1 MILNETYHLSNN
13 IEIPKLGLGT
23 WFINNKDAAGA
34 VREAVKLVY
43 RLIDTAQAYNNEAG
57 VGEGIRTCGVSRE
70 ELFVTSKIAAEAKSY
85 ADAKKAICDILSKT
99 GLDYLDL
106 IIIHAPQ
113 PWKKW
118 RNRTQR
124 YFRENIE
131 VWRALEEAYKAGK
144 VKAIGVSNFLE
155 DDLQNILDH
164 CEIRPMVN
172 QVLCHISNT
181 PAELISFCKNN
192 GILVESYA
200 PIAHGKMLKNKE
212 VIALANKYDVSVS
225 QLCIRYD
232 LQLGTVV
239 LPKTANPVHMKE
251 NAAVDFKISDADM
264 QMLKNIAPIKGYGLL
279 KVMPVFSGKESI
291 PKFV

>member
-23 WFINNKDAAGA
+23 WFINNKDAVQA
-34 VREAVKLVY
+34 VREAVKLGY

-57 VGEGIRTCGVSRE
+57 VGEGIRTCGILRE

-118 RNRTQR
+118 RNKTQR
-124 YFRENIE
+124 YFSENIE

-164 CEIRPMVN
+164 CKIKPMVN

-181 PAELISFCKNN
+181 PAELISFCENN

-212 VIALANKYDVSVS
+212 IIALANKYDVSVS

-251 NAAVDFKISDADM
+251 NAAVDFKISDTDM
-264 QMLKNIAPIKGYGLL
+264 QILKNIAPIKSYGLL
-279 KVMPVFSGKESI
+279 KVMPVFSGK
-291 PKFV
+291 

>member
-34 VREAVKLVY
+34 VREAVKLGY

-264 QMLKNIAPIKGYGLL
+264 QVLKNIAPIKGYGLL
-279 KVMPVFSGKESI
+279 KVMPVFSGK
-291 PKFV
+291 

>member
-13 IEIPKLGLGT
+13 VAIPKLGLGT
-23 WFINNKDAAGA
+23 WFINNKDAAET
-34 VREAVKLVY
+34 VRQAVKLGY

-70 ELFVTSKIAAEAKSY
+70 ELFITSKIAAEAKSY
-85 ADAKKAICDILSKT
+85 TDAKKAISDILNKT

-113 PWKKW
+113 PWRKW
-118 RNRTQR
+118 RNKSQR
-124 YFRENIE
+124 YFTENVE
-131 VWRALEEAYKAGK
+131 VWRALEESYKAGK
-144 VKAIGVSNFLE
+144 IKAIGVSNFLK

-164 CEIRPMVN
+164 CEIKPMVN

-181 PAELISFCKNN
+181 PKDLISFCESH

-212 VIALANKYDVSVS
+212 VIALAHKYGVSVS

-251 NAAVDFKISDADM
+251 NASVDFEISNTDM
-264 QMLKNIAPIKGYGLL
+264 DILKNITPIKGYGLL
-279 KVMPVFSGKESI
+279 KVMPVFSGK
-291 PKFV
+291 

>member
-13 IEIPKLGLGT
+13 IEIPNLGLGT

-34 VREAVKLVY
+34 VREAVKLGY

-264 QMLKNIAPIKGYGLL
+264 QVLKNIAPIKGYGLL
-279 KVMPVFSGKESI
+279 KVMPVFSGK
-291 PKFV
+291 

>member
-1 MILNETYHLSNN
+1 MILNETYQLSNN
-13 IEIPKLGLGT
+13 VEIPKLGLGT
-23 WFINNKDAAGA
+23 WFIKNKDAAQA
-34 VREAVKLVY
+34 VRQAVKLGY
-43 RLIDTAQAYNNEAG
+43 RLIDTAQAYKNEAG
-57 VGEGIRTCGVSRE
+57 VGEGIRTCGVPRE

-85 ADAKKAICDILSKT
+85 TEAKKAISDILNKT
-99 GLDYLDL
+99 GLDYMDL

-118 RNRTQR
+118 RNKSQR
-124 YFRENIE
+124 YFKENIE
-131 VWRALEEAYKAGK
+131 VWHALEEAYKAGK
-144 VKAIGVSNFLE
+144 VRAIGVSNFLE

-164 CEIRPMVN
+164 CEIKPMVN

-181 PAELISFCKNN
+181 PVELISFCQKH

-212 VIALANKYDVSVS
+212 VIAIADKYGVSVS

-232 LQLGTVV
+232 LQLGTVT

-251 NAAVDFKISDADM
+251 NAAVDFEISNADM
-264 QMLKNIAPIKGYGLL
+264 DILKNIIPIKGYGLL
-279 KVMPVFSGKESI
+279 SVMPVFSGK
-291 PKFV
+291 

>member
-34 VREAVKLVY
+34 VREAVKLGY

-57 VGEGIRTCGVSRE
+57 IGEGIRTCGIPRE

-118 RNRTQR
+118 RNKTQR
-124 YFRENIE
+124 YFSENIE

-144 VKAIGVSNFLE
+144 VKAIGVSNFLG

-164 CEIRPMVN
+164 CEIKPMVN

-181 PAELISFCKNN
+181 PVELISFCENN

-212 VIALANKYDVSVS
+212 IIALANKYDVSVS

-251 NAAVDFKISDADM
+251 NAAVDFIISDADM
-264 QMLKNIAPIKGYGLL
+264 QILKNIAPIKGYGLL
-279 KVMPVFSGKESI
+279 KVMPVFSGK
-291 PKFV
+291 

>member
-23 WFINNKDAAGA
+23 WFINNKDVAGA
-34 VREAVKLVY
+34 VREAVKLGY

-57 VGEGIRTCGVSRE
+57 VGEGIRTCGIPRE

-118 RNRTQR
+118 RNKTQR
-124 YFRENIE
+124 YFNENIE

-164 CEIRPMVN
+164 CEIKPMVN

-181 PAELISFCKNN
+181 PTELISFCENN

-212 VIALANKYDVSVS
+212 IIAIANKYDVSVS

-251 NAAVDFKISDADM
+251 NATVDFIISDTDM
-264 QMLKNIAPIKGYGLL
+264 QILKNIIPIKSYGLL
-279 KVMPVFSGKESI
+279 KVMPVFSGK
-291 PKFV
+291 

>member
-1 MILNETYHLSNN
+1 MILSETYTLTNGVT
-13 IEIPKLGLGT
+13 IPKLGLGT
-23 WFINNKDAAGA
+23 WFINNKDAAEA
-34 VREAVKLVY
+34 VRQAVKLGY

-57 VGEGIRTCGVSRE
+57 VGEGIRTCGVPRE
-70 ELFVTSKIAAEAKSY
+70 ELFVTSKITAETKSY
-85 ADAKKAICDILSKT
+85 AGTKKAVSDILSKT

-118 RNRTQR
+118 RNKTQR
-124 YFRENIE
+124 YFSENVE

-144 VKAIGVSNFLE
+144 VRAIGVSNFLE
-155 DDLQNILDH
+155 DDLQNILEH
-164 CEIRPMVN
+164 CEIKPMVN

-181 PAELISFCKNN
+181 PTQLISFCERHD
-192 GILVESYA
+192 ILVESYA

-212 VIALANKYDVSVS
+212 VMSLADKYGVSVS

-232 LQLGTVV
+232 IQLGTVA

-251 NAAVDFKISDADM
+251 NAAVDFEISEADM
-264 QMLKNIAPIKGYGLL
+264 VALNKITPIKGYGLL
-279 KVMPVFSGKESI
+279 KVMPVFSGK
-291 PKFV
+291 